1 MTARSFN
8 ARNGLSVGTTPTEV
22 VDASGNITTDTLT
35 ATTGNI
41 TTLNVSG
48 DLTVSGTT
56 TYINTTTLN
65 VGDNIVTLNAD
76 FTTGSPTENAGI
88 EIRRGSSAN
97 TALRW
102 NESSDVWEITQDG
115 TNYGRIHSKLT
126 DIVLGTDTSGNYVSA
141 VTSGTT
147 ALSVSGTAG
156 EGWSPNLTIRAATTA
171 VDGIVQLTDSVSS
184 TSVSTAATPNSV
196 KTAYDVAF
204 GRVSSVNLATT
215 ANTVANKGILS
226 ITPSTGGGAGT
237 RDDVFF
243 VGSGTTTVSS
253 NSLQITIS
261 SADQYT
267 GTVTSVG
274 SGNGLTGGAI
284 TTAGTL
290 SVVAGNEMV
299 VNASGVHHSDIT
311 RTNTTTGNTTLG
323 YSGAFDVVDSITT
336 NARGHVTG
344 VNTKRVTLPASDN
357 TDTTYDL
364 VSVANTAANAGRVR
378 LTASTLANDDILFV
392 GSGTTVVSSNA
403 SQVTI
408 ATSDQYTGTVTSV
421 GSGNGLTGGAITGSG
436 TLSVLAGTGI
446 VANAT
451 GVHIGQAVDTTSG
464 VTFANVTIQN
474 NATFGILTQ
483 TASGN
488 SIQSTANITFTSNT
502 GASAFYITSSA
513 TNAGDSSPQIVV
525 RTGNATGTG
534 SPGNITIQPG
544 SKQYQTGSLLI
555 LKGSEQTNTTSGT
568 GGRINIYGGE
578 HTGGGGGGTDV
589 YGGSVFIAGGA
600 VSNATVQATNKRPGS
615 VYIDGGTSSNSTGLV
630 APSIYIGTS
639 ATLSNVVIGSATSGN
654 TIIYANGSVGTAGQ
668 VLHSNGT
675 STYWATDDNSGGT
688 VTSVATGNGLTG
700 GPVTTTGT
708 ISVQAG
714 SGIVSNATG
723 VHVNAGNGLV
733 ANATGIHMPNVAT
746 AGSRTGGISAITIDA
761 QGRVT
766 SVSGSAGYVTS
777 SGVTSVATANGIGGG
792 TITGTGTLYAVTGA
806 TLVSNTTGIHMPN
819 VATAGSSTGGISAIT
834 IDAQGRVTSV
844 SGSAGYVTSSGVT
857 SVATGNGLTGGTIT
871 TTGTVSINAK
881 TGLLANSS
889 GLYVNASS
897 IAIGTVPTARLP
909 SGTTAA
915 SGIVQLTDSVA
926 STSTTTAATPNSVK
940 TAYDLAASKGTGT
953 VTSVSGGSGLT
964 GSVTTSGSL
973 AVGAGV
979 GITVNADDVAVRANT
994 GLVANSTGLHVN
1006 SAYISSISA
1015 ITKYAALRY
1024 SYTYD
1029 YATQYNPGTGFS
1041 YSSSGAKN
1049 ISSLTWNNDGDI
1061 TINFTSAFADAN
1073 YKAFLQAPGDATH
1086 AYTGI
1091 KSQTTTSCR
1100 ATTKYTA
1107 NSTGG
1112 QFFINPGYTHN
1123 FVALEF
1129 A

>member
-1 MTARSFN
+1 MTAKSFN

-22 VDASGNITTDTLT
+22 VDASGNVTTDTLT

-147 ALSVSGTAG
+147 ALTVSGTAG

-184 TSVSTAATPNSV
+184 TSITTAATPNSV

-204 GRVSSVNLATT
+204 GRVSSVDLATT

-226 ITPSTGGGAGT
+226 ITPTTGGGAGT

-253 NSLQITIS
+253 NASQITIS

-284 TTAGTL
+284 TTTGTL

-299 VNASGVHHSDIT
+299 VNASGVHHADIT
-311 RTNTTTGNTTLG
+311 RTNSTTGNTTLG

-336 NARGHVTG
+336 NARGHVTA

-357 TDTTYDL
+357 TNTTYDL
-364 VSVANTAANAGRVR
+364 AAVANTVANEGRIN
-378 LTASTLANDDILFV
+378 LTGSDATTDAVKLV
-392 GSGTTVVSSNA
+392 GAGTTVLSSN
-403 SQVTI
+403 STQITI
-408 ATSDQYTGTVTSV
+408 TSGDQYVGTVTSV
-421 GSGNGLTGGAITGSG
+421 ASGNGLTGGPITATG
-436 TLSVLAGTGI
+436 TLSVVAG
-446 VANAT
+446 
-451 GVHIGQAVDTTSG
+451 
-464 VTFANVTIQN
+464 
-474 NATFGILTQ
+474 
-483 TASGN
+483 
-488 SIQSTANITFTSNT
+488 
-502 GASAFYITSSA
+502 
-513 TNAGDSSPQIVV
+513 
-525 RTGNATGTG
+525 
-534 SPGNITIQPG
+534 
-544 SKQYQTGSLLI
+544 
-555 LKGSEQTNTTSGT
+555 
-568 GGRINIYGGE
+568 
-578 HTGGGGGGTDV
+578 
-589 YGGSVFIAGGA
+589 
-600 VSNATVQATNKRPGS
+600 
-615 VYIDGGTSSNSTGLV
+615 
-630 APSIYIGTS
+630 
-639 ATLSNVVIGSATSGN
+639 ATL
-654 TIIYANGSVGTAGQ
+654 
-668 VLHSNGT
+668 
-675 STYWATDDNSGGT
+675 
-688 VTSVATGNGLTG
+688 
-700 GPVTTTGT
+700 
-708 ISVQAG
+708 
-714 SGIVSNATG
+714 VSNATG
-723 VHVNAGNGLV
+723 V
-733 ANATGIHMPNVAT
+733 
-746 AGSRTGGISAITIDA
+746 
-761 QGRVT
+761 
-766 SVSGSAGYVTS
+766 
-777 SGVTSVATANGIGGG
+777 
-792 TITGTGTLYAVTGA
+792 
-806 TLVSNTTGIHMPN
+806 HMPN
-819 VATAGSSTGGISAIT
+819 VATAGSSTGGISAVT

-844 SGSAGYVTSSGVT
+844 TGSAGYVTSSGVT
-857 SVATGNGLTGGTIT
+857 SVATGSGLTGGTIT
-871 TTGTVSINAK
+871 TTGTVSVIANNGIVANSTGVFVNAQSGLTANA
-881 TGLLANSS
+881 TGLFVNAGTGLVSNATGVHMATVATAGSSTGGISAVTIDAQGRVTSVTGSAGYVTSSGVTSVASGNGLTGGTITGTGTLSVVAGTGIVSNSS
-889 GLYVNASS
+889 GVHVS
-897 IAIGTVPTARLP
+897 
-909 SGTTAA
+909 
-915 SGIVQLTDSVA
+915 LTDSVS

-940 TAYDLAASKGTGT
+940 SAYDLAASKGSGT
-953 VTSVSGGSGLT
+953 VTSVTGGNGLT
-964 GSVTTSGSL
+964 GSVSTTGSL

-979 GITVNADDVAVRANT
+979 GITVNADDVAINAQSGLLANT
-994 GLVANSTGLHVN
+994 SGLYVNASSIALGTVPAARLPSGTTGAVGVVQLTDSVSSTSTTTAATPNSVK
-1006 SAYISSISA
+1006 SAYDLANGKAATNQTMFIGTTSVAINRGSGAISLTGTSIDGSA
-1015 ITKYAALRY
+1015 GSVAWTNVTGRPTNVSSFTNDSGYITSTSQSVNKYAATRYQYVYDYGTRY
-1024 SYTYD
+1024 S
-1029 YATQYNPGTGFS
+1029 PGTGASFTS
-1041 YSSSGAKN
+1041 AGSKN
-1049 ISSLTWNNDGDI
+1049 ITSFTWNSDGDI
-1061 TINFTSAFADAN
+1061 TINFAITFANAN
-1073 YKAFLQAPGDATH
+1073 YKAFLQAPGDGLH

-1107 NSTGG
+1107 NSSGG
-1112 QFFINPGYTHN
+1112 QFFFNPSSGFHN

>member
-147 ALSVSGTAG
+147 ALTVSGTAG

-184 TSVSTAATPNSV
+184 TSTTTAATPNSV

-204 GRVSSVNLATT
+204 GRVSSVDLATT

-226 ITPSTGGGAGT
+226 ITPTTGGGAGT

-253 NSLQITIS
+253 NASQITIS

-284 TTAGTL
+284 TTTGTL

-299 VNASGVHHSDIT
+299 VNASGVHHADIT
-311 RTNTTTGNTTLG
+311 RTNSTTGNTTLSYG
-323 YSGAFDVVDSITT
+323 AAFDVVDSITT
-336 NARGHVTG
+336 NARGHITA
-344 VNTKRVTLPASDN
+344 VNTKRLTLPASDN

-364 VSVANTAANAGRVR
+364 VTVANTAANAGRVR

-451 GVHIGQAVDTTSG
+451 GVHVSLTDSVSSTSTT
-464 VTFANVTIQN
+464 TA
-474 NATFGILTQ
+474 ATPNSVK
-483 TASGN
+483 TAYDL
-488 SIQSTANITFTSNT
+488 A
-502 GASAFYITSSA
+502 ASK
-513 TNAGDSSPQIVV
+513 
-525 RTGNATGTG
+525 GTG
-534 SPGNITIQPG
+534 S
-544 SKQYQTGSLLI
+544 
-555 LKGSEQTNTTSGT
+555 
-568 GGRINIYGGE
+568 
-578 HTGGGGGGTDV
+578 
-589 YGGSVFIAGGA
+589 
-600 VSNATVQATNKRPGS
+600 
-615 VYIDGGTSSNSTGLV
+615 
-630 APSIYIGTS
+630 
-639 ATLSNVVIGSATSGN
+639 
-654 TIIYANGSVGTAGQ
+654 
-668 VLHSNGT
+668 
-675 STYWATDDNSGGT
+675 
-688 VTSVATGNGLTG
+688 VTSVGTGNGLTG
-700 GPVTTTGT
+700 GSITTSGT
-708 ISVQAG
+708 ISVVAN
-714 SGIVSNATG
+714 SGIVANSTG
-723 VHVNAGNGLV
+723 VFVNAQSGLT
-733 ANATGIHMPNVAT
+733 AN
-746 AGSRTGGISAITIDA
+746 
-761 QGRVT
+761 
-766 SVSGSAGYVTS
+766 S
-777 SGVTSVATANGIGGG
+777 SGLYVVAGG
-792 TITGTGTLYAVTGA
+792 
-806 TLVSNTTGIHMPN
+806 TLVSNASGIHLPN
-819 VATAGSSTGGISAIT
+819 IVTAGSSTGGISAIT
-834 IDAQGRVTSV
+834 IDATGRVTSV
-844 SGSAGYVTSSGVT
+844 TGSAGYLTSAVT
-857 SVATGNGLTGGTIT
+857 SVTGGNGLTGSIT
-871 TTGTVSINAK
+871 TTGSLAVGAGSGITVNADDVAVNAQS
-881 TGLLANSS
+881 GLLANAS
-889 GLYVNASS
+889 GLYVRA
-897 IAIGTVPTARLP
+897 GT
-909 SGTTAA
+909 
-915 SGIVQLTDSVA
+915 GIVANATGVHVSLTDSVS

-953 VTSVSGGSGLT
+953 VTSVGGTGTVNGITLTGTVTGSGNLTLGGSITAGTTTTAGIVQLTDSVSSTSTTTAATPNSVKTAYDLANGKAATNQTMYIGTTAVAINRGSAAITLT
-964 GSVTTSGSL
+964 GTNIDGSAGSVAWTNVSGRPTAVSSFTNDSGYITSSGQS
-973 AVGAGV
+973 
-979 GITVNADDVAVRANT
+979 VN
-994 GLVANSTGLHVN
+994 
-1006 SAYISSISA
+1006 
-1015 ITKYAALRY
+1015 KYAALRY

-1029 YATQYNPGTGFS
+1029 YGTQYVPGTGFS
-1041 YSSSGAKN
+1041 YTASGTKNVSSVTYNSN
-1049 ISSLTWNNDGDI
+1049 GDL
-1061 TINFTSAFADAN
+1061 TINFTNAFADAN
-1073 YKAFLQAPGDATH
+1073 YKAFLQAPGDGTH

-1107 NSTGG
+1107 NSSGG
-1112 QFFINPGYTHN
+1112 QFFFNPGYTHN
-1123 FVALEF
+1123 FMALEF